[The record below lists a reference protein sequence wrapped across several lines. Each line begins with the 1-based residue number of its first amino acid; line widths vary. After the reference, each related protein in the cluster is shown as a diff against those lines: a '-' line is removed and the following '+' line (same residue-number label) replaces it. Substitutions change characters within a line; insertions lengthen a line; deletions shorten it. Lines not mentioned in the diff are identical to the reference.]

1 MVTTMT
7 HTARAELTHVVRQ
20 RYRAATGAEKRKIL
34 DEFIAA
40 TGYHEKSAIRVLNA
54 HLVIKQRRAR
64 SRPSL
69 YDEAVRA
76 ALIVLW
82 EASDRVCGKRL
93 RALLPILLPALERNG
108 HLHLAEPIRQKVLAM
123 SASTIDRLL
132 RVPRSATVLRKI
144 RRAMPAARRRVPVR
158 TFADWNEP
166 PPGSMEMD
174 LVAHCGEANRGSYV
188 NSLVLT
194 DIASGWTEAA
204 PLVVRDSGLVVETL
218 DRVRRGLPFSL
229 RALDVDNGS
238 EFVNESLI
246 QYCLGHGIELT
257 RSRPWRKN
265 DQAWIEQ
272 KNGAV
277 VRRLLGY
284 RRFQGLSAAQAITRL
299 YGASRLFVNFFQPSF
314 KLAEKHRQGAQVS
327 KRYHPPQTPC
337 DRLLQAES
345 LPEPAK
351 ARLREV
357 AGALD
362 PLKLLEE
369 IRAVQAHLVTLAD
382 GARPPGTIAESPDL
396 SSFVASLSSA
406 WRAGEVRPTFSVE
419 AKPRYLRGL
428 QAMVQPD
435 VQRTPNN
442 GAPPTT
448 ATPSLGPLVSKRPKP
463 VSERPRPIYATPGK
477 PVHHAFTMIWPLICR
492 RLEGCPNISSAQLFD
507 ELCMQFPGRFHPRH
521 LTRCLEKRVRQWRQD
536 ARARGLV
543 IPPRKNRRFSN
554 APRGRAQVPYSC
566 TAHLTEINQWLEE
579 HPDQTAK
586 DLLIEFQ
593 ARYPGIYRR
602 SHLRTL
608 RRRVQAWRREAIQR
622 LIFKLH
628 EHTQDVS
635 LRSESKM
642 APGQSE
648 TELLALS
655 ASDRVWLKIDKIL
668 SSTPELTGTGNIAR
682 EAIGNKIT

>member
-1 MVTTMT
+1 MGTKMT
-7 HTARAELTHVVRQ
+7 LSARAELTNAVRR
-20 RYRAATGAEKRKIL
+20 RYSAVTGAEKRKIL
-34 DEFIAA
+34 DEFIAV
-40 TGYHEKSAIRVLNA
+40 TGYHEKSAIRALNA
-54 HLVIKQRRAR
+54 EPTVKKRQTRV
-64 SRPSL
+64 RPSL

-93 RALLPILLPALERNG
+93 RALLPILVPALERNG
-108 HLHLAEPIRQKVLAM
+108 HLHLADPMRQKILAM

-132 RVPRSATVLRKI
+132 REPRSATRLRKA

-174 LVAHCGEANRGSYV
+174 CVAHCGDANRGSYV

-204 PLVVRDSGLVVETL
+204 PLVVRESGLLVETL
-218 DRVRRGLPFSL
+218 ERVRLGLPFAL

-246 QYCLGHGIELT
+246 NYCLTHGIELT

-277 VRRLLGY
+277 VRKLLGY
-284 RRFQGLSAAQAITRL
+284 RRFQGIAAAQAIARL

-337 DRLLQAES
+337 DRLLQSES
-345 LPEPAK
+345 IPEAAK
-351 ARLREV
+351 IKLREV
-357 AGALD
+357 ASALD

-369 IRAVQAHLVTLAD
+369 IRAMQAHLVALAD
-382 GARPPGTIAESPDL
+382 GGDVPIATPEPPDL
-396 SSFVASLSSA
+396 SGFVASLSSA

-419 AKPRYLRGL
+419 AKPRYLRSL

-435 VQRTPNN
+435 VQRTPKKDT
-442 GAPPTT
+442 PPAT
-448 ATPSLGPLVSKRPKP
+448 ATSSLGPIAKSPKP
-463 VSERPRPIYATPGK
+463 VSERPKPIYAAPGK
-477 PVHHAFTMIWPLICR
+477 PVYHAFTMIWPLVCR

-507 ELCMQFPGRFHPRH
+507 ELCIQFPGRFHPKH
-521 LTRCLEKRVRQWRQD
+521 LTRHLEKRVKQWRQD
-536 ARARGLV
+536 ARARGVV

-554 APRGRAQVPYSC
+554 KPRGPAPVPYSC
-566 TAHLTEINQWLEE
+566 VAHLTEMHQWLEE
-579 HPDQTAK
+579 HPDQTAQE
-586 DLLIEFQ
+586 LLIEFQ

-608 RRRVQAWRREAIQR
+608 RKRVQVWRREAIQR
-622 LIFKLH
+622 LIFELQ
-628 EHTQDVS
+628 EHTRDVS
-635 LRSESKM
+635 SKSESKM
-642 APGQSE
+642 AHAQSE
-648 TELLALS
+648 AELLTPS
-655 ASDRVWLKIDKIL
+655 ASDCALFKIDKIL
-668 SSTPELTGTGNIAR
+668 SSTPRLTAAGNILH
-682 EAIGNKIT
+682 EAFGNKIT

>member
-1 MVTTMT
+1 MDTKMT
-7 HTARAELTHVVRQ
+7 HQSRAELANAIRA
-20 RYRAATGAEKRKIL
+20 RYRSATGGQKRKIL
-34 DEFIAA
+34 DEFIAV
-40 TGYHEKSAIRVLNA
+40 TGYHEKSAIRALN
-54 HLVIKQRRAR
+54 VEPTTKRRQNR
-64 SRPSL
+64 NRPSL
-69 YDEAVRA
+69 YDEVVRA

-108 HLHLAEPIRQKVLAM
+108 HLHLHEPMRQKILTM

-132 RVPRSATVLRKI
+132 RVPRDATRLKKA

-174 LVAHCGEANRGSYV
+174 LVAHCGDVNCGSYV
-188 NSLVLT
+188 NSLVVT

-204 PLVVRDSGLVVETL
+204 PLVVRESGLVVETL
-218 DRVRRGLPFSL
+218 DRIRQGLPFAL

-246 QYCLGHGIELT
+246 QYCLSHGIELT

-277 VRRLLGY
+277 VRKLLGY
-284 RRFQGLSAAQAITRL
+284 RRFQGIAAAQTITRL

-345 LPEPAK
+345 LPEAAR

-357 AGALD
+357 ASALD

-382 GARPPGTIAESPDL
+382 GGHLPSTIAEPPDL
-396 SSFVASLSSA
+396 SGFVASLSSA

-428 QAMVQPD
+428 QSV
-435 VQRTPNN
+435 VQRD
-442 GAPPTT
+442 GAQMPKSAVLATVAQSLAQT
-448 ATPSLGPLVSKRPKP
+448 APAISPKP
-463 VSERPRPIYATPGK
+463 TAERPQLIYAEPGK
-477 PVHHAFTMIWPLICR
+477 PVYHAFTMIWPLVCR
-492 RLEGCPNISSAQLFD
+492 RLEGFPNITSAQLFD
-507 ELCMQFPGRFHPRH
+507 ELCIQFPGRFHPKHANR
-521 LTRCLEKRVRQWRQD
+521 LAKRVKQWRQD
-536 ARARGLV
+536 ARARGVV
-543 IPPRKNRRFSN
+543 IAQPKYRRFSN
-554 APRGRAQVPYSC
+554 KPRGRGPGPQSC
-566 TAHLTEINQWLEE
+566 TAHWAEMVQWLEE
-579 HPDQTAK
+579 NPDQTAVE
-586 DLLIEFQ
+586 LLTEFQ
-593 ARYPGIYRR
+593 ARYPGFYSR

-608 RRRVQAWRREAIQR
+608 RRRVQVWRREAIQR
-622 LIFKLH
+622 LICKMQD
-628 EHTQDVS
+628 HTQDVS
-635 LRSESKM
+635 SG
-642 APGQSE
+642 A
-648 TELLALS
+648 TA
-655 ASDRVWLKIDKIL
+655 
-668 SSTPELTGTGNIAR
+668 
-682 EAIGNKIT
+682 

>member
-1 MVTTMT
+1 MGTKMT
-7 HTARAELTHVVRQ
+7 HSARAELTNAVRR
-20 RYRAATGAEKRKIL
+20 RYSATSGAEKRKIL
-34 DEFIAA
+34 DEFIAV
-40 TGYHEKSAIRVLNA
+40 TGYHEKSAIRALNA
-54 HLVIKQRRAR
+54 EPTVKKRQSRV
-64 SRPSL
+64 RPSL

-108 HLHLAEPIRQKVLAM
+108 HLHLADPMRQKILAM

-132 RVPRSATVLRKI
+132 REPRSATRLRKA

-174 LVAHCGEANRGSYV
+174 CVAHCGDANRGSYV

-204 PLVVRDSGLVVETL
+204 PLVVRESGLLVETL
-218 DRVRRGLPFSL
+218 DRVRRGLPFAL

-246 QYCLGHGIELT
+246 NYCLTHGIELT

-277 VRRLLGY
+277 VRKLLGY
-284 RRFQGLSAAQAITRL
+284 RRFQGIAAAQAITRL

-337 DRLLQAES
+337 DRLLQSES
-345 LPEPAK
+345 IPAAAK
-351 ARLREV
+351 IKLREV
-357 AGALD
+357 ASALD

-369 IRAVQAHLVTLAD
+369 IRAMQAHLVALAD
-382 GARPPGTIAESPDL
+382 GGDVPIATPKPPDL
-396 SSFVASLSSA
+396 SGFVASLSSA

-419 AKPRYLRGL
+419 AKPRYLRSL

-435 VQRTPNN
+435 ARRTPKKHT
-442 GAPPTT
+442 PPAT
-448 ATPSLGPLVSKRPKP
+448 ATSSLGPAAKAPKP
-463 VSERPRPIYATPGK
+463 VAERPKLIYATPGK
-477 PVHHAFTMIWPLICR
+477 PVYHAFTMIWPLVCR
-492 RLEGCPNISSAQLFD
+492 RLEECPNISSAQLFD
-507 ELCMQFPGRFHPRH
+507 ELCVQFPGRFHPKH
-521 LTRCLEKRVRQWRQD
+521 LTRLEKRVKQWRQD
-536 ARARGLV
+536 ARARGVV

-554 APRGRAQVPYSC
+554 KPRGPAPVPYSC
-566 TAHLTEINQWLEE
+566 MAHLTEMHQWLEE

-586 DLLIEFQ
+586 ELLIEFQ

-608 RRRVQAWRREAIQR
+608 RKRVQVWRREAIQR
-622 LIFKLH
+622 LIFELQ

-635 LRSESKM
+635 SKSESKM
-642 APGQSE
+642 VDGQSE
-648 TELLALS
+648 AELLTPS
-655 ASDRVWLKIDKIL
+655 ASDCALSKIDKIL
-668 SSTPELTGTGNIAR
+668 SSTPRLTAAGNIVH
-682 EAIGNKIT
+682 EAFGNKIT